1 MSDPI
6 LDLPMQEVS
15 LDVMLEK
22 YAKADEN
29 SISEIRAR
37 VAKALAQV
45 EFNLTE
51 WQKKF
56 QFALENGFI
65 PGGRINSAAG
75 TGINAT
81 LINCFVQP
89 IDDCIS
95 SSSEGEVGIFN
106 AVQEAAET
114 QRRGGGVGYDFSPL
128 RPKDA
133 FVKGTHSR
141 SSGPV
146 SYMRVFDR
154 MCETVESAGSRRGA
168 QMAVLRCDHPDVF
181 YFINAKKEGDLK
193 NFNISVGVTDLF
205 MQLKEQG
212 CDIELWHE
220 KEPCQQYIEENN
232 SYQREDGKW
241 VYRKVPALEIWH
253 NIMKNTYEGAE
264 PGVLYIDRINALN
277 NLSYCEDIRA
287 TNPCGE
293 QPLPPYG
300 CCCLGSVALT
310 YFVRKPFTSEAYF
323 DWDLV
328 RQVAKISTRA
338 LDNVLDI
345 TVWPLEQQR
354 IEAQNKR
361 RIGLGFTGLG
371 STLVML
377 GIKYNSADGLKFA
390 DEVAKCLTIS
400 AYESSVETAYE
411 KGSFP
416 LFDAEKYLKAPHFA
430 STLPIDLKRD
440 IKKRGIRNS
449 HCVSIAPTGTISL
462 AFADNSSNGI
472 EPAFSWTYQRK
483 KRMPDETHRIYDVED
498 HAYRV
503 YKALGNDVNNLPEQF
518 VSALEMSAQDHL
530 NMVIA
535 VAPWIDSAISKTV
548 NVPEDYP
555 FDEFQDL
562 YTNAWKAGLKGLT
575 TFRPNSITGSILS
588 IETKQEQP
596 TQLIEVEPR
605 VKFNYVPTPVL
616 GSLKWKKRPTLNEGN
631 PSWTYLSSGPGFS
644 FSTVIGHI
652 DGDMSPFEVW
662 VNGAEAPRGLGA
674 LAKTLSMDM
683 RSKDR
688 GFLKLNLEA
697 ISQTQGYTSF
707 TYDMPNCVSM
717 DFTNPVALFASLV
730 THRCDK
736 LGAFED
742 LSYSP
747 LLDSM
752 LSQKES
758 LTTSGGAMGWYVDI
772 RNPVT
777 SDHFVMMLKEGELP
791 DGRRIPYGVSLSE
804 AFPPS
809 LLGLC
814 KSLSLDMTVLDPAWI
829 GAKLRQLSDFLEPQG
844 NFFAKIPGSD
854 KQIDYPSTVA
864 YMVALIMHRYVMLG
878 ILDEKGYPVNSLG
891 MLSVEDAA
899 EVKTNTTQEVAGTKC
914 PDCSHK
920 SVIKLGGCQTCTNPE
935 CGYIGSCG

>member
-293 QPLPPYG
+293 QPLPP
-300 CCCLGSVALT
+300 
-310 YFVRKPFTSEAYF
+310 
-323 DWDLV
+323 
-328 RQVAKISTRA
+328 
-338 LDNVLDI
+338 
-345 TVWPLEQQR
+345 
-354 IEAQNKR
+354 
-361 RIGLGFTGLG
+361 
-371 STLVML
+371 
-377 GIKYNSADGLKFA
+377 
-390 DEVAKCLTIS
+390 
-400 AYESSVETAYE
+400 
-411 KGSFP
+411 
-416 LFDAEKYLKAPHFA
+416 
-430 STLPIDLKRD
+430 
-440 IKKRGIRNS
+440 
-449 HCVSIAPTGTISL
+449 
-462 AFADNSSNGI
+462 
-472 EPAFSWTYQRK
+472 
-483 KRMPDETHRIYDVED
+483 
-498 HAYRV
+498 
-503 YKALGNDVNNLPEQF
+503 
-518 VSALEMSAQDHL
+518 
-530 NMVIA
+530 
-535 VAPWIDSAISKTV
+535 
-548 NVPEDYP
+548 
-555 FDEFQDL
+555 
-562 YTNAWKAGLKGLT
+562 
-575 TFRPNSITGSILS
+575 
-588 IETKQEQP
+588 
-596 TQLIEVEPR
+596 
-605 VKFNYVPTPVL
+605 
-616 GSLKWKKRPTLNEGN
+616 
-631 PSWTYLSSGPGFS
+631 
-644 FSTVIGHI
+644 
-652 DGDMSPFEVW
+652 
-662 VNGAEAPRGLGA
+662 
-674 LAKTLSMDM
+674 
-683 RSKDR
+683 
-688 GFLKLNLEA
+688 
-697 ISQTQGYTSF
+697 
-707 TYDMPNCVSM
+707 
-717 DFTNPVALFASLV
+717 
-730 THRCDK
+730 
-736 LGAFED
+736 
-742 LSYSP
+742 
-747 LLDSM
+747 
-752 LSQKES
+752 
-758 LTTSGGAMGWYVDI
+758 
-772 RNPVT
+772 
-777 SDHFVMMLKEGELP
+777 
-791 DGRRIPYGVSLSE
+791 
-804 AFPPS
+804 
-809 LLGLC
+809 
-814 KSLSLDMTVLDPAWI
+814 
-829 GAKLRQLSDFLEPQG
+829 
-844 NFFAKIPGSD
+844 
-854 KQIDYPSTVA
+854 
-864 YMVALIMHRYVMLG
+864 
-878 ILDEKGYPVNSLG
+878 
-891 MLSVEDAA
+891 
-899 EVKTNTTQEVAGTKC
+899 
-914 PDCSHK
+914 
-920 SVIKLGGCQTCTNPE
+920 
-935 CGYIGSCG
+935 